1 MPLYRFVLVH
11 AYIPRAYFGE
21 FVPEVSSFEAKGDCI
36 SASVKTAISRTEE
49 KLLLKFDTVALHD
62 TEDYFIS

>member
-1 MPLYRFVLVH
+1 MRIYLGPILGDSC
-11 AYIPRAYFGE
+11 PR
-21 FVPEVSSFEAKGDCI
+21 SGDCI

>member
-1 MPLYRFVLVH
+1 MPLYRFVLVY
-11 AYIPRAYFGE
+11 AYIPRAYFGG
-21 FVPEVSSFEAKGDCI
+21 FVPEVSSFE
-36 SASVKTAISRTEE
+36 ASVKTAISRTEE